1 MKNSNTQRKR
11 IASKI
16 ILWSALLLLL
26 LAAGYISFF
35 LYKLNYFGNK
45 VNPSSKQQETLLDTI
60 KSVTS
65 NAPTLKGSEIGRIN
79 ILLLGAAGKG
89 KPGQNL
95 TDTIMILSIDLKTNQ
110 IALFSLPRD
119 LYVKIPGTS
128 YQSKINSVYQAALNS
143 SGNDPNEAARSIKE
157 TVKDITSLDM
167 DYYVV
172 LDFDGFKQVIDAVG
186 GINVTSER
194 DIYDATYP
202 GPNYSY
208 ETFELKKGF
217 HQLDGATALKYAR
230 ERHDDPEGDFGRA
243 KRQQQ
248 IMQATKNRIFSAGTF
263 FNIVAIND
271 LINALGDNIRTDIS
285 PNEAAAFFEL
295 SKKLDTA
302 NINNVVV
309 DAWNSGSL
317 LKVSHVIVGNV
328 RAFVLIPRI
337 SGYSEIQ
344 DLAQNVFDLNKIN
357 RRKKE
362 IADEKATVAII
373 DKSGDRS
380 LLGKI
385 EKLLN
390 ERFGYKNVVT
400 IADPMKFDEEAS
412 TAFDLTNGS
421 KPFTLDEIATKLPA
435 KVSYDIPEGY
445 KRVIEKSKNETPDIV
460 VVLGKDLSWKYEM
473 EEDSVEDFRK
483 SEDEQGY
490 IDLLDNTNSN
500 K

>member
-1 MKNSNTQRKR
+1 MQRKR
-11 IASKI
+11 II
-16 ILWSALLLLL
+16 TRVLLWLALLLIL
-26 LAAGYISFF
+26 LALGYVSFF

-45 VNPSSKQQETLLDTI
+45 VNPDSKRQETILDTI

-65 NAPTLKGSEIGRIN
+65 GASDLKGSETGRIN
-79 ILLLGAAGKG
+79 VLLLGAAGKG

-95 TDTIMILSIDLKTNQ
+95 TDTIMILSIDLKTNR
-110 IALFSLPRD
+110 IALLSLPRD
-119 LYVKIPGTS
+119 LYAKIPGTH
-128 YQSKINSVYQAALNS
+128 YQTKINSVYQASLNR
-143 SGNDPNEAARSIKE
+143 SGNDPDEAARSIKE

-167 DYYVV
+167 NYYVV
-172 LDFDGFKQVIDAVG
+172 LDFDGFKRVIDAIG
-186 GINVTSER
+186 GINITSER

-208 ETFELKKGF
+208 ELFELKKGF

-248 IMQATKNRIFSAGTF
+248 IMQATKNKIFSAGTF

-271 LINALGDNIRTDIS
+271 LIDALGDNIKTDIS
-285 PNEAAAFFEL
+285 PDEAAAFFEL
-295 SKKLDTA
+295 SKKMDTA

-309 DAWNSGSL
+309 DAWNRDSL
-317 LKVSHVIVGNV
+317 LKVSHVMVGST

-337 SGYSEIQ
+337 SNYSEIH
-344 DLAQNVFDLNKIN
+344 DLARNVFDLNKIN
-357 RRKKE
+357 RRKEE

-400 IADPMKFDEEAS
+400 IVDQMKFNEETS
-412 TAFDLTNGS
+412 TAFDRTNGS
-421 KPFTLDEIATKLPA
+421 KPFTLDEIATKLPT

-445 KRVIEKSKNETPDIV
+445 KRVIEKSKKEIPDIV
-460 VVLGKDLSWKYEM
+460 VVLGKDLPRKYEM
-473 EEDSVEDFRK
+473 EEDSIEDFKK
-483 SEDEQGY
+483 SEDDQGY
-490 IDLLDNTNSN
+490 IDLLDNANSN

>member
-1 MKNSNTQRKR
+1 MHRKR
-11 IASKI
+11 IATRI
-16 ILWSALLLLL
+16 FLWFALLLLL
-26 LAAGYISFF
+26 LALGYVSFF
-35 LYKLNYFGNK
+35 FYKLNYFGNK
-45 VNPSSKQQETLLDTI
+45 VNPSSKQPETIFDTL

-65 NAPTLKGSEIGRIN
+65 NDASGLKGAETGRIN
-79 ILLLGAAGKG
+79 ILLLGTAGKG

-95 TDTIMILSIDLKTNQ
+95 TDTIMILSVNLKTNQ
-110 IALFSLPRD
+110 VALLSLPRD
-119 LYVKIPGTS
+119 LYARVPGTY
-128 YQSKINSVYQAALNS
+128 YQSKINSVYQAALNR
-143 SGNDPNEAARSIKE
+143 SGNNPDEAANSIKE

-167 DYYVV
+167 NYYVV
-172 LDFDGFKQVIDAVG
+172 LDFDGFKQVVDAVG
-186 GINVTSER
+186 GINITSER

-248 IMQATKNRIFSAGTF
+248 IMQATKNKIFSAGTF
-263 FNIVAIND
+263 FNIVAINN

-285 PNEAAAFFEL
+285 PNEAASFFEL

-309 DAWNSGSL
+309 DAWNSDSL
-317 LKVSHVIVGNV
+317 LKVSHVMVGNV

-337 SGYSEIQ
+337 SNYSEIH
-344 DLAQNVFDLNKIN
+344 DLAQNVFDLNKIK
-357 RRKKE
+357 RRKEE
-362 IADEKATVAII
+362 ISDENATVAII
-373 DKSGDRS
+373 NKSGDAS

-390 ERFGYKNVVT
+390 ERFGYKSVIT
-400 IADPMKFDEEAS
+400 INDPMKFDEETS
-412 TAFDLTNGS
+412 TAYDPTNGS

-435 KVSYDIPEGY
+435 KVSYDLPEGY
-445 KRVIEKSKNETPDIV
+445 GKVIEKSKKANPDITV
-460 VVLGKDLSWKYEM
+460 ILGKDLSEKYRM
-473 EEDSVEDFRK
+473 EEDSIDDLKNAED
-483 SEDEQGY
+483 DQNY
-490 IDLLDNTNSN
+490 MDLSDNTNSN

>member
-1 MKNSNTQRKR
+1 MQRKR
-11 IASKI
+11 TATR
-16 ILWSALLLLL
+16 ILLWLALLLIL
-26 LAAGYISFF
+26 LALGYVSFF

-45 VNPSSKQQETLLDTI
+45 VNPDSKQQESLFDTI

-65 NAPTLKGSEIGRIN
+65 DAPDLKGSETGRIN
-79 ILLLGAAGKG
+79 VLLLGAAGKG

-95 TDTIMILSIDLKTNQ
+95 TDTIMILSMNLKTNQ
-110 IALFSLPRD
+110 VALLSLPRD
-119 LYVKIPGTS
+119 LYVKVPGTY

-143 SGNDPNEAARSIKE
+143 SGNDSDEAAKSIEE

-167 DYYVV
+167 NYYVV
-172 LDFDGFKQVIDAVG
+172 LDFDGFKQVIDAIG
-186 GINVTSER
+186 GINITSER

-230 ERHDDPEGDFGRA
+230 ERHNDPEGDFGRA

-248 IMQATKNRIFSAGTF
+248 IMQATKNKVFSAGTF
-263 FNIVAIND
+263 FNVVAINN
-271 LINALGDNIRTDIS
+271 LIDALGDNIRTDIG
-285 PNEAAAFFEL
+285 PDEAAAFFEL

-309 DAWNSGSL
+309 DAWNSDSL
-317 LKVSHVIVGNV
+317 LKVSHVMVGNV

-337 SGYSEIQ
+337 SGYAEIH
-344 DLAQNVFDLNKIN
+344 DLAQNVFDLNKIK
-357 RRKKE
+357 RRKEE
-362 IADEKATVAII
+362 IASENATVAII

-380 LLGKI
+380 LVGKI

-390 ERFGYKNVVT
+390 ERFGYKNVTT
-400 IADPMKFDEEAS
+400 ITDPMKFDEEAS

-421 KPFTLDEIATKLPA
+421 KPFTLDEIASKLPA
-435 KVSYDIPEGY
+435 KVSYDLPIGY
-445 KRVIEKSKNETPDIV
+445 KKVIEKSRKEIPDIV
-460 VVLGKDLSWKYEM
+460 VILGKDLSQKYQM
-473 EEDSVEDFRK
+473 EEDSIEDFKK
-483 SEDEQGY
+483 SEDDQGY
-490 IDLLDNTNSN
+490 IDLLDNANSN